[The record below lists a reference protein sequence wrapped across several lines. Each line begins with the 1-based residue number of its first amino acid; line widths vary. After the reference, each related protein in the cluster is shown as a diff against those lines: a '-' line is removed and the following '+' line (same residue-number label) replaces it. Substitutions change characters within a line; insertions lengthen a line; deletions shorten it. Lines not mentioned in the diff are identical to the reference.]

1 MSIPSPI
8 GLPQELKLGEV
19 DYSLPADARSYQVNV
34 QPSNVSNVTQ
44 TGISLVC
51 AASAPPTTVPQF
63 SSQTVYFD
71 LPAGSSP
78 STFIDNRFTTLSFRA
93 TITITGASATASSLT
108 SGFQRS
114 GGYSWFDRMYIT
126 AQNGNIVE
134 DVTEFGLV
142 NDLMVATQLNPATR
156 DSLAVQY
163 GFQSDATTN
172 VAQGHQWSI
181 LTAAATLLN
190 SVESYSY
197 SIPLSSSLIGVTADR
212 FFNIG
217 RTNKLQLA
225 LQTCTDLPISILC
238 SATAQVAA
246 TTMTVALSDFALQC
260 QYVDIG
266 PTALAMVDA
275 TLPDKKAYI
284 HGTTYKTS
292 SISFPAV
299 AGTQSLLAGIRGS
312 SIKSLFARFQDGGTA
327 SITNSMNGKYDSKMP
342 NINSINFNV
351 GGQKLP
357 NNPVNPLLNPSRAFR
372 ALQMASGSYNN
383 ASFQSAMPPLQ
394 YCKLAAGAASGTGTG
409 AVQSTLGA
417 TQSAFWNIGSSQ
429 TSLCQFIYGEDLEVV
444 ARRGLMSGMNC
455 NSAPVFVEFNVATA
469 PTNSQTLYV
478 HSLGDVVYIH
488 DVATGDVQVRM

>member
-34 QPSNVSNVTQ
+34 QPSNISQVQQ
-44 TGISLVC
+44 TGISLIC
-51 AASAPPTTVPQF
+51 GASAAPTTLPQF
-63 SSQTVYFD
+63 SSQTIYFD

-78 STFIDNRFTTLSFRA
+78 STFIDNRFTTISFRA
-93 TITITGASATASSLT
+93 NVAITTAVTASSIT
-108 SGFQRS
+108 SAFQRS

-134 DVTEFGLV
+134 DITEYGLV
-142 NDLMVATQLNPATR
+142 NDLVVATQLNPATR

-163 GFQSDATTN
+163 GFNSDAAAI
-172 VAQGHQWSI
+172 VAQGHQWSSI
-181 LTAAATLLN
+181 VGGALTTAT
-190 SVESYSY
+190 ETFSY
-197 SIPLSSSLIGVTADR
+197 SIPLYSSLVGVTADR

-217 RTNKLQLA
+217 RTNKLQIA
-225 LQTCTDLPISILC
+225 LQTCTELPISILC
-238 SATAQVAA
+238 SATAAA
-246 TTMTVALSDFALQC
+246 AGAMTVTLSDFAIQC
-260 QYVDIG
+260 QYVDVG
-266 PTALAMVDA
+266 PQALAMLDA

-292 SISFPAV
+292 SITFPAV
-299 AGTQSLLAGIRGS
+299 AGSQSLLAGIRGS
-312 SIKSLFARFQDGGTA
+312 SIKSLFARFQDLGTQ
-327 SITNSMNGKYDSKMP
+327 STTNSINGKYDSKLPM
-342 NINSINFNV
+342 INSINFNV
-351 GGQKLP
+351 GGQRLP

-372 ALQMASGSYNN
+372 ALQMASGAYNN
-383 ASFQSAMPPLQ
+383 SQFQSCMPPSA
-394 YCKLAAGAASGTGTG
+394 YCKLAAGGTAQ
-409 AVQSTLGA
+409 AVTVGA
-417 TQSAFWNIGSSQ
+417 TQAFFWNLGSVQ

-469 PTNSQTLYV
+469 PTNSQNLYV
-478 HSLGDVVYIH
+478 HALGDVVYIH

>member
-8 GLPQELKLGEV
+8 GLPLELKLGEV
-19 DYSLPADARSYQVNV
+19 DFSLPADARSYQVNV
-34 QPSNVSNVTQ
+34 QPSNISQIQQ

-51 AASAPPTTVPQF
+51 AASAAPTTLPQF
-63 SSQTVYFD
+63 SSQTLFFD
-71 LPAGSSP
+71 LPAGSSA

-93 TITITGASATASSLT
+93 NVSITTAVTAASITSA
-108 SGFQRS
+108 FQRS

-163 GFQSDATTN
+163 GFNSDAAAL
-172 VAQGHQWSI
+172 VAQGHQWTSI
-181 LTAAATLLN
+181 VGGAAVTAT
-190 SVESYSY
+190 ETYSY
-197 SIPLSSSLIGVTADR
+197 SIPLASSLVGVTADR

-217 RTNKLQLA
+217 RTNKLQIA
-225 LQTCTDLPISILC
+225 LQSAVELPISILC
-238 SATAQVAA
+238 SATAA
-246 TTMTVALSDFALQC
+246 TAGAMTVTLSDFAIQC

-266 PTALAMVDA
+266 PSALAMLDA

-292 SISFPAV
+292 SISMPAV
-299 AGTQSLLAGIRGS
+299 AGSQSLLAGIRGS
-312 SIKSLFARFQDGGTA
+312 SIKSLFARFQDGGTQ
-327 SITNSMNGKYDSKMP
+327 STTNSINGKYDSKNPML
-342 NINSINFNV
+342 NSINFNV

-357 NNPVNPLLNPSRAFR
+357 NNPVNPLLQPSRAFR
-372 ALQMASGSYNN
+372 ALQMASGSFNN
-383 ASFQSAMPPLQ
+383 ASFQSCMVPSQ
-394 YCKLAAGAASGTGTG
+394 YCKLAAGGTAQGAA
-409 AVQSTLGA
+409 VGA
-417 TQSAFWNIGSSQ
+417 TQAYYWNLGSVQ
-429 TSLCQFIYGEDLEVV
+429 TGLCQFIYGEDIETV

-455 NSAPVFVEFNVATA
+455 NSAPVFVEFNAAVA
-469 PTNSQTLYV
+469 PTNPQVLYV
-478 HSLGDVVYIH
+478 HALGDVVYIH